1 MISFKEAI
9 KAAQDFAAAIFPP
22 VELKGLRVEALN
34 QSDDRKYW
42 YVSLGW
48 VASDTRVINPPSS
61 PFMMPTRPDVVEAPR
76 VYKKFKI
83 DAESA
88 EMISMTDGG

>member
-1 MISFKEAI
+1 MIGFKEAI
-9 KAAQDFAAAIFPP
+9 KAAQNFAAEIYPP
-22 VELKGLRVEALN
+22 ADLKGLRVEALN
-34 QSDDRKYW
+34 QSDDQKYW
-42 YVSLGW
+42 YVTLGW
-48 VASDTRVINPPSS
+48 VASDTRVVNPSNPL
-61 PFMMPTRPDVVEAPR
+61 MIPTRPDVVEAPR

>member
-1 MISFKEAI
+1 MIGFKDAI
-9 KAAQDFAAAIFPP
+9 KTAQDFAAEIFPP
-22 VELKGLRVEALN
+22 AELKGLRVEALN

-42 YVSLGW
+42 YVTLGW
-48 VASDTRVINPPSS
+48 VASDTRIINPSNPL
-61 PFMMPTRPDVVEAPR
+61 MMPTRSEVVEAPR

-88 EMISMTDGG
+88 EMIAMTDGG

>member
-9 KAAQDFAAAIFPP
+9 KAAQDFAAEIFPP
-22 VELKGLRVEALN
+22 ADLKGLRVEELD

-42 YVSLGW
+42 YVTLGW
-48 VASDTRVINPPSS
+48 VASDTRVINPPNSL
-61 PFMMPTRPDVVEAPR
+61 MMPVRPDLVEAPR

-88 EMISMTDGG
+88 EMISMTDGA

>member
-1 MISFKEAI
+1 MISYKEAI

-22 VELKGLRVEALN
+22 AELKGLRVEALN

-42 YVSLGW
+42 YVTLGW
-48 VASDTRVINPPSS
+48 VASDTRVISPSI
-61 PFMMPTRPDVVEAPR
+61 PLMMPTRSEVVEAPR
-76 VYKKFKI
+76 VYKKFTI

-88 EMISMTDGG
+88 DMISMTDGG

>member
-1 MISFKEAI
+1 MIGFKEAI

-22 VELKGLRVEALN
+22 AELKGLRVEALE

-42 YVSLGW
+42 YVTLGW
-48 VASDTRVINPPSS
+48 VASDTRVINPSS
-61 PFMMPTRPDVVEAPR
+61 PLMMPTRPDVVEAPR

-88 EMISMTDGG
+88 EMISMTDGA